1 MNNIFRVAYVC
12 TPNYKNI
19 AKEELETYLEDD
31 VQEDTSLEN
40 LTMIFW
46 ALCEIIQTSKLAAQL
61 LTK

>member
-40 LTMIFW
+40 LTMIF
-46 ALCEIIQTSKLAAQL
+46 
-61 LTK
+61 